1 MGADLY
7 MGKLFRENYDKH
19 RGPFDK
25 AIEERKTAGTDKER
39 DVAQERVEELHDRM
53 YSLGYFRDS
62 YNPSSLFLKLELS
75 WWEDFPKFTD
85 VKDVN
90 GLREVSV
97 LTPKGAKA
105 LKEVINSEDKKEKFF
120 KNIESEDKQGQEY
133 FIEKYKELN
142 AFLDTAIEKNIDVEC
157 SY

>member
-7 MGKLFRENYDKH
+7 LGRLFRENYDKH

-39 DVAQERVEELHDRM
+39 DVAQERVEELYDRM

-62 YNPSSLFLKLELS
+62 YNNSSLFLKLELS
-75 WWEDFPKFTD
+75 WWEDFPRFTD

-90 GLREVSV
+90 GVREQTV

-105 LKEVINSEDKKEKFF
+105 LKKVVNNENRKEKFF